1 MGQAVTSNTIQYMP
15 QTPVEIVQAL
25 LQGSKD
31 AAVVHALVAPDA
43 TYVSL
48 NYENAELKKIMPW
61 AGTAKGPEAVLS
73 TYTTVAEYWESQ
85 AFDIETIFGAE
96 ENVAVFGRFTYKSKT
111 LGKAITSPFSILA
124 KVKNEQVTYMQ
135 FMEDT
140 FGTAS
145 TFRSGGTWTFQ
156 SDPAGGEVEI

>member
-1 MGQAVTSNTIQYMP
+1 MSK
-15 QTPVEIVQAL
+15 TPVEIVQRL

-31 AAVVHALVAPDA
+31 PAVVHALVAPEA

-48 NYENAELKKIMPW
+48 NYDNPELKRIMPW
-61 AGTAKGPEAVLS
+61 AGTARGPEAILG
-73 TYTTVAEYWESQ
+73 TYTRVAEFWESE
-85 AFDIETIFGAE
+85 AFDVETIFGDG
-96 ENVAVFGRFTYKSKT
+96 ENVAVFGRFTYRSKT

-124 KVKNEQVTYMQ
+124 KVNAGQVTYMQ

-145 TFRSGGTWTFQ
+145 TFRSGGIWKFQ
-156 SDPAGGEVEI
+156 SDPAGGEVEV

>member
-1 MGQAVTSNTIQYMP
+1 MP
-15 QTPVEIVQAL
+15 KTPVEIVQAL

-31 AAVVHALVAPDA
+31 PAVVHALVAPHA

-61 AGTAKGPEAVLS
+61 AGTSKGPKAILS
-73 TYTTVAEYWESQ
+73 TYTTVAERWESQ
-85 AFDIETIFGAE
+85 AFDIETIFGAGE
-96 ENVAVFGRFTYKSKT
+96 EVAVFGRFTYKSKT
-111 LGKAITSPFSILA
+111 LGKIITSPFSILA
-124 KVKNEQVTYMQ
+124 KVVHGQVTYMQ

-145 TFRSGGTWTFQ
+145 TFRSGGNWKFQ
-156 SDPAGGEVEI
+156 SDPAGGEVEV

>member
-1 MGQAVTSNTIQYMP
+1 MP
-15 QTPVEIVQAL
+15 KTPVEIVQAL

-31 AAVVHALVAPDA
+31 PAVVHALVAPHA

-61 AGTAKGPEAVLS
+61 AGTSKGPEAILS
-73 TYTTVAEYWESQ
+73 TYTTVAERWESQ
-85 AFDIETIFGAE
+85 AFDIETILGTE
-96 ENVAVFGRFTYKSKT
+96 EEVAVFGRFTYKSKT
-111 LGKAITSPFSILA
+111 LGKIITSPFSILA
-124 KVKNEQVTYMQ
+124 KVENEHVTYMQ

-145 TFRSGGTWTFQ
+145 TFRSGGNWKFQ
-156 SDPAGGEVEI
+156 SDPAGGEVEV